1 MRDRE
6 EFLKNEYRDPED
18 VPAEENEDLVWN
30 EEMRPGDDDDVD
42 WQEENDRRK
51 LYDKLRVKSEVEPEE
66 PEEEEPE
73 VPKSRT
79 ERLNLIREETR
90 KTEAIR
96 NGSAQRMRE
105 RERKRDRLRSF
116 LVVLAILS
124 VMVSAA
130 LLYLNNYHFTT
141 YSVDGELSLGAV
153 GTSKLYRFAN
163 GNVVLGNDTVLY
175 IEDLDIVWSSLVN
188 LEHPLF
194 ASEGAYFALAD
205 RGGYQL
211 YICDQSGLL
220 SSVRVSR
227 KIRCI
232 DISAAGVV
240 AVSTES
246 SDSSY
251 VSYFDRFGT
260 KISVE
265 VKTVLDVSGY
275 PVSLTVSP
283 DGQKLLT
290 VYYCVQNGI
299 GESRLAVYDFK
310 NGKQDKSYVTASYE
324 DFYNSDTYLVDC
336 RFFDD
341 RHAVAVGDNELV
353 FLDIQKAS
361 VERTTVEL
369 KEKTRSVL
377 FTEKHVLLIS
387 ESDGRTVC
395 RVYDGNG
402 KVESEFLC
410 PSSYELIIA
419 DERFVLFKDKEELR
433 LYNVSGVERYVGELI
448 YEPQTVAFMKGNS
461 LLVNTGSKFQKITP
475 K

>member
-1 MRDRE
+1 MTDRE
-6 EFLKNEYRDPED
+6 DFLKNRYREEENDPE
-18 VPAEENEDLVWN
+18 ETEDLVWN
-30 EEMRPGDDDDVD
+30 DDLRPGDDEDVD
-42 WQEENDRRK
+42 WREENDRRK
-51 LYDKLRVKSEVEPEE
+51 LYDKLRVKSGSGEEE
-66 PEEEEPE
+66 PEEEPE

-96 NGSAQRMRE
+96 NGSAQKMRE
-105 RERKRDRLRSF
+105 RERKRDRIRSF

-124 VMVSAA
+124 VFVSAA

-153 GTSKLYRFAN
+153 GSSRLYRFAN
-163 GNVVLGNDTVLY
+163 GNVILGNDTVLY
-175 IEDLDIVWSSLVN
+175 IEDLNVVWSSLVN
-188 LEHPLF
+188 LEHPLY
-194 ASEGAYFALAD
+194 ASEGEYFALAD

-211 YICDQSGLL
+211 YICDRTGLL

-232 DISAAGVV
+232 DVSSAGVV

-251 VSYFDRFGT
+251 VSYFDRFGS
-260 KISVE
+260 KIQVE
-265 VKTVLDVSGY
+265 VKTVLDASGY

-283 DGQKLLT
+283 DGQKLIV

-299 GESRLAVYDFK
+299 GESRLAVYDFR

-341 RHAVAVGDNELV
+341 RRAVAVGDNELV
-353 FLDIQKAS
+353 FLDVQKAS

-369 KEKTRSVL
+369 KERTRSVL
-377 FTEKHVLLIS
+377 FTEKQVVLVS
-387 ESDGRTVC
+387 ESDRGAVC
-395 RVYDGNG
+395 RVYDADG
-402 KVESEFLC
+402 KVASEFAC
-410 PSSYELIIA
+410 PDQYDLIVA
-419 DERFVLFKDKEELR
+419 DERFLLFKNKAELR

-448 YEPQTVAFMKGNS
+448 FEPQAVAFMKGNS
-461 LLVNTGSKFQKITP
+461 LLLNTGSKFQKITP